1 MPPARGARAVP
12 NTVRERLATSELSAR
27 RPRRR
32 RDPNTDYSPAR
43 GVAATLV
50 PKNDPVPARDE
61 NVTGAAFPRRLTGL
75 RYVNSPAACALG
87 TTMNARPVVVCSSR
101 VCLRAASS
109 RSRPRGRAPFWLIFT
124 KLDCWCR
131 RLEVRRKMRPNGQ
144 DERSAAR
151 ATDFEG
157 SKMNVGSGPRTFR
170 ARSTFSSRA
179 ICSREYP
186 SSWELMHLALPE
198 VPRMREPTLLL
209 NKLLLTLVDGI
220 SSSGAV
226 VRRLRVGGEMLPFSP
241 LSRVPLRSVPVA
253 LVSQPPARLVPVVPA
268 AMFRPPLPARARAR
282 GGLRVC
288 AFRPRVESK
297 APGIRSRVV
306 AARAAALT

>member
-1 MPPARGARAVP
+1 
-12 NTVRERLATSELSAR
+12 
-27 RPRRR
+27 
-32 RDPNTDYSPAR
+32 
-43 GVAATLV
+43 
-50 PKNDPVPARDE
+50 
-61 NVTGAAFPRRLTGL
+61 
-75 RYVNSPAACALG
+75 
-87 TTMNARPVVVCSSR
+87 
-101 VCLRAASS
+101 
-109 RSRPRGRAPFWLIFT
+109 
-124 KLDCWCR
+124 
-131 RLEVRRKMRPNGQ
+131 
-144 DERSAAR
+144 
-151 ATDFEG
+151 
-157 SKMNVGSGPRTFR
+157 MNVGSGPRTFR

-226 VRRLRVGGEMLPFSP
+226 VRRLRAALFTS
-241 LSRVPLRSVPVA
+241 LSLAERRSVRSVPVA